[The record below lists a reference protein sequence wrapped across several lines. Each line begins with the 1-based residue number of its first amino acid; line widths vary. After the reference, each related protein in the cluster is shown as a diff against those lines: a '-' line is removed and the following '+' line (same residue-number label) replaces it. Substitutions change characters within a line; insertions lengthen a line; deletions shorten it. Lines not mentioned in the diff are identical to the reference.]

1 MPDVVVIGAGIHGL
15 SISYQLRLRG
25 ASVMLLDAGGIGA
38 GASGRG
44 TGIIRHHY
52 SNALLVQMA
61 LLSRRMFETLA
72 EEQPA
77 LPLVSNGLM
86 VVVGSEEAEG
96 LEANVRM
103 QQAEGVDTDLL
114 TPSQAKALVPEL
126 STDGLSVGCIDRKA
140 CYTDSPRAT
149 GIMAR
154 KALEAGVEL
163 RTGERVLEISCLAG
177 RIDGVQTNLGRINA
191 SVVVNAAGPWA
202 AKIGA
207 LAGVGLPIT
216 PIILKAA
223 ALLPRRYFAA
233 TVPSMLDMTSLTYWR
248 PEPGGQVFLGG
259 GDESD
264 PENPHPDPDTYRY
277 EAGTAYGASSAAAFH
292 TRLPGYGETI
302 SIRQWAGLDAWTPDS
317 HPIIG
322 EVRNMPGFF
331 CAVGFSGHGFKLG
344 PAVGLLL
351 AEMIVDGRAKTL
363 DLTPLAF
370 DRFAEGR
377 LLRSKFQRYP
387 YVA

>member
-1 MPDVVVIGAGIHGL
+1 MSDVVVIGAGIHGL
-15 SISYQLRLRG
+15 SVSYHLGLRG
-25 ASVMLLDAGGIGA
+25 VSVTLVDAGGVGS

-52 SNALLVQMA
+52 SNPLLVQMA
-61 LLSRRMFETLA
+61 VLSRRMFEALA
-72 EEQPA
+72 EDTRA
-77 LPLVSNGLM
+77 LPLISNGLM

-114 TPSQAKALVPEL
+114 TPRQAKALVPEL
-126 STDGLSVGCIDRKA
+126 NTDGLATACIDRKA
-140 CYTDSPRAT
+140 CYTDSLRASMV
-149 GIMAR
+149 MAR
-154 KALEAGVEL
+154 KALEVGVEF
-163 RTGERVLEISCLAG
+163 RMGERVLDIPKKGG
-177 RIDGVQTNLGRINA
+177 RIEGVQTNRGRISA
-191 SVVVNAAGPWA
+191 PVVVNATGPWA
-202 AKIGA
+202 AKVGS
-207 LAGVGLPIT
+207 LAGVDLPIT

-223 ALLPRRYFAA
+223 ALVPRRYFGP

-277 EAGTAYGASSAAAFH
+277 EAGREYGEASAKAFQS
-292 TRLPGYGETI
+292 RLPGYGEI
-302 SIRQWAGLDAWTPDS
+302 VSLRQWAGLDAWTPDS

-322 EVRNMPGFF
+322 KIKEVPGLF
-331 CAVGFSGHGFKLG
+331 CAGGFSGHGFKLG

-351 AEMIVDGRAKTL
+351 AEMIVEGRARTL
-363 DLTPLAF
+363 DLASLAF
-370 DRFAEGR
+370 ERFADGR
-377 LLRSKFQRYP
+377 LIRSRYQRYP

>member
-25 ASVMLLDAGGIGA
+25 ASVTVLDAGGIGA

-61 LLSRRMFETLA
+61 VLGRRMFETLA

-86 VVVGSEEAEG
+86 VVVGPEEAEG
-96 LEANVRM
+96 LDANVRM

-114 TPSQAKALVPEL
+114 TPSQAKALIPEL
-126 STDGLSVGCIDRKA
+126 STEGLTVACIDRKA

-149 GIMAR
+149 GIVAR

-163 RTGERVLEISCLAG
+163 RMGERVVEISRKGG
-177 RIDGVQTNLGRINA
+177 RIDGVQTNRGRIDA
-191 SVVVNAAGPWA
+191 PVVVNAAGPWA

-207 LAGVGLPIT
+207 LAGVNLPIT
-216 PIILKAA
+216 PVILKAA
-223 ALLPRRYFAA
+223 ALMPRRYFGAA
-233 TVPSMLDMTSLTYWR
+233 VPSMLDMTSLTYWR

-277 EAGTAYGASSAAAFH
+277 GAGATYGASSASAFH
-292 TRLPGYGETI
+292 RRLPGYGDTI
-302 SIRQWAGLDAWTPDS
+302 SVREWAGLDAWTPDS
-317 HPIIG
+317 HPIVG
-322 EVRNMPGFF
+322 KVKDVPGFF

-351 AEMIVDGRAKTL
+351 AEIIVDGRAGTL
-363 DLTPLAF
+363 DLAPLGF
-370 DRFAEGR
+370 ERFAEGR
-377 LLRSKFQRYP
+377 LLRSKYDRYP